1 MQISCPNAMNS
12 LTAFN
17 YRLFVPH
24 FTVIYPLL
32 KSFKFRTAT
41 STASLGFSRR
51 RRSPFVC
58 RQSRGYSSRPYH
70 QIIAEIEKDALAK
83 KNGIDLTQFPP
94 ENIRNFS
101 IIAHIDHGKSTLADR
116 LLELTGTI
124 QRGLNQPQYLDKLQV
139 STYKFQLISG
149 FFF

>member
-51 RRSPFVC
+51 RRSPF
-58 RQSRGYSSRPYH
+58 
-70 QIIAEIEKDALAK
+70 

-124 QRGLNQPQYLDKLQV
+124 QRGLNQPQYLDKLQ
-139 STYKFQLISG
+139 
-149 FFF
+149 